1 MPRCDGV
8 EATRRIV
15 DRVPSARVI
24 ALTTYVDDASVFA
37 VLEAGAR
44 GYVTKDIDAAELQRA
59 IRTVHAGEVL
69 LVPSVQR
76 RLLEALGPAR
86 SATPKYPDGL
96 TDREVEVLRAIA
108 QGLSNREI
116 ADQLVISETTVKTHV
131 NNILIRPAC
140 VTAPK
145 RSPTQCVMGWH
156 LSDRA

>member
-76 RLLEALGPAR
+76 RLPGSVGPRPERHAQV
-86 SATPKYPDGL
+86 PG
-96 TDREVEVLRAIA
+96 RAH
-108 QGLSNREI
+108 GS
-116 ADQLVISETTVKTHV
+116 
-131 NNILIRPAC
+131 
-140 VTAPK
+140 
-145 RSPTQCVMGWH
+145 
-156 LSDRA
+156 

>member
-1 MPRCDGV
+1 
-8 EATRRIV
+8 
-15 DRVPSARVI
+15 
-24 ALTTYVDDASVFA
+24 
-37 VLEAGAR
+37 
-44 GYVTKDIDAAELQRA
+44 
-59 IRTVHAGEVL
+59 
-69 LVPSVQR
+69 
-76 RLLEALGPAR
+76 
-86 SATPKYPDGL
+86 
-96 TDREVEVLRAIA
+96 VEVLRAIA